1 LIVRIWGEYAEIK
14 IMIRD
19 FLFLERQVGLILSLS
34 FFFMFIYTDLF
45 GHKSFNSDLIFLFCS
60 VATGLIAIIRP
71 LWLSTISIIWMQ
83 IGKLM
88 SKLLNPVLILLIYLI
103 SIIPTALLLKLFRI
117 DLLDVNCEPGTD
129 SYWQKPPNVEQD
141 MTKQF

>member
-1 LIVRIWGEYAEIK
+1 
-14 IMIRD
+14 MIRD
-19 FLFLERQVGLILSLS
+19 FLFLERQVGLILSLV
-34 FFFMFIYTDLF
+34 FLFMFIYTDF
-45 GHKSFNSDLIFLFCS
+45 FSHKSFNSNLVFLFCS

-71 LWLSTISIIWMQ
+71 VWLSTISIIWMQ

-103 SIIPTALLLKLFRI
+103 SIIPTAILLKLFRI
-117 DLLDVNCEPGTD
+117 DLLNVNCKPSTN
-129 SYWQKPPNVEQD
+129 SYWQKPPNVDQD